1 MRITVKAK
9 LAAAFGAV
17 IILSGLTGGLAV
29 WKLNEL
35 TLSNQGLAER
45 AASLDQAGQL
55 QKALLSQARDEKDL
69 IIATSDADIE
79 RYAGDIKTMRADAD
93 AQMKE
98 LRAGA
103 SESEKRRLDTFDD
116 DYVKLNKTQDEVIRL
131 GRLNSNVRAGQ
142 YWGGDG
148 AAAVKTLAGAFA
160 AAHAALGKLA
170 PSMQTASAAAALSAA
185 EAQWAG
191 VEMTLNQSFVASTMD
206 EVASDLSAL
215 DARIAAA
222 THATETAQADA
233 GAAGA
238 QIGALSGA
246 AEGIAKVYAHAAAIV
261 REGGNIKAGALSA
274 GDGNAANTVAIEA
287 AKAFVGDVR
296 KSVADAT
303 ASAAREASSAQ
314 TMVVSAVILSAIIA
328 LASAVYISLTLSR
341 AVARA
346 VSLAQ
351 AGALGDLEHKI
362 EIRSNDEIGDLVIAL
377 NNMMDNLRET
387 ATVAETIAAGDLA
400 VEARRRSDKDTLGIA
415 LENMIANLRATAEVA
430 ATIAT
435 GDLAVEA
442 KRRSDK
448 DTLGIA
454 LENMIASLRA
464 TSRVAEAIAGGDL
477 TVEAKRMSDKDVL
490 GGALQS
496 MVQKL
501 RTIVGDATAASQGVA
516 SGAEQLTSSAG
527 QMSQGATEQASAT
540 EEASSSMEEMASNVK
555 QNADNAG
562 QTEKIARQ
570 SADDATASGGA
581 VQRAVQAMETI
592 AAKITIV
599 QEIARQT
606 DLLALNA
613 AVEAARAGE
622 HGRGFA
628 VVASE
633 VRKLAERSQTA
644 ASEISTLSLDT
655 VKTAQDAGQMLQ
667 KLVPDIRRTA
677 DLVGEISAACREQDV
692 GVAQI
697 NQAIQQLDQVTQQNA
712 AASEEVSSTS
722 EELSSQA
729 EQLQRTISFFRI
741 DGSEAARGPKVEHA
755 VGALRE
761 KANAMRAREVK
772 PVAAKPL
779 KAKAVAGRGFAIDL
793 SRDGDAT
800 DAEFRRA

>member
-17 IILSGLTGGLAV
+17 IALSVVTGGLAV

-35 TLSNQGLAER
+35 TLSNEGLAKR
-45 AASLDQAGQL
+45 AAALDHAGQL
-55 QKALLSQARDEKDL
+55 QKALLSQARAEKDL

-79 RYAGDIKTMRADAD
+79 RYADDIKTLRAEVE
-93 AQMKE
+93 AQAKE
-98 LRAGA
+98 LQEGA
-103 SESEKRRLDTFDD
+103 SAAEKRRLESFDGND
-116 DYVKLNKTQDEVIRL
+116 LKLGKIRDEIIRL
-131 GRLNSNVRAGQ
+131 GKLNSNYRASQ
-142 YWGGDG
+142 YWSADG
-148 AAAVKTLAGAFA
+148 VTAIKALGGAFA
-160 AAHAALGKLA
+160 AVHAALEKMA
-170 PSMQTASAAAALSAA
+170 PSNTTLSAGAALNAA
-185 EAQWAG
+185 EARWA
-191 VEMTLNQSFVASTMD
+191 ETETALNRSFVASTMD
-206 EVASDLSAL
+206 ELTSELSAL
-215 DARIAAA
+215 DARIASASR
-222 THATETAQADA
+222 ATEKAASDA
-233 GAAGA
+233 NAAGVQA
-238 QIGALSGA
+238 AALSGA
-246 AEGIAKVYAHAAAIV
+246 AQEMTKVYAHAVSIV
-261 REGGNIKAGALSA
+261 REGGNIKAAALSA
-274 GDGNAANTVAIEA
+274 GDANTVGA
-287 AKAFVGDVR
+287 AALDVAKDFVAEVR
-296 KSVADAT
+296 KSVSDAT
-303 ASAAREASSAQ
+303 VQAAQEASNAQ
-314 TMVVSAVILSAIIA
+314 MVVIGAVILSAVIA
-328 LASAVYISLTLSR
+328 LASAIFISLNLSR

-346 VSLAQ
+346 VSLAE

-362 EIRSNDEIGDLVIAL
+362 EVKSDDEIGDLVAAL

-387 ATVAETIAAGDLA
+387 AAVAQTISVGDL
-400 VEARRRSDKDTLGIA
+400 T
-415 LENMIANLRATAEVA
+415 
-430 ATIAT
+430 
-435 GDLAVEA
+435 VEA

-454 LENMIASLRA
+454 LEGMIANLRA
-464 TSRVAEAIAGGDL
+464 TAEVAATIAGGDL
-477 TVEAKRMSDKDVL
+477 TIEAKRMSDKDML

-496 MVQKL
+496 MVQRL
-501 RTIVGDATAASQGVA
+501 RTIVGDATAASQNVA
-516 SGAEQLTSSAG
+516 SGSEELSASAG

-570 SADDATASGGA
+570 SADDAAASEAA
-581 VQRAVQAMETI
+581 VRRAVQAMETI
-592 AAKITIV
+592 ATKITIV

-633 VRKLAERSQTA
+633 VRKLAERSQAA

-655 VKTAQDAGQMLQ
+655 VKTAQEAGQMLQ
-667 KLVPDIRRTA
+667 KLAPDIRRTA

-712 AASEEVSSTS
+712 AASEQVSSTS

-741 DGSEAARGPKVEHA
+741 DGAPAAREPKVEQA

-761 KANAMRAREVK
+761 KANAMRVREAK
-772 PVAAKPL
+772 SAAPTKLAKP
-779 KAKAVAGRGFAIDL
+779 KAAGKGFALELDKSDEL
-793 SRDGDAT
+793 
-800 DAEFRRA
+800 DAEFRRTGT

>member
-17 IILSGLTGGLAV
+17 IALSVLTGGLSV
-29 WKLNEL
+29 WKLNAL
-35 TLSNQGLAER
+35 TQSNEGLAKR
-45 AASLDQAGQL
+45 AAALDHAGQL
-55 QKALLSQARDEKDL
+55 QKALLTGARAEKDL
-69 IIATSDADIE
+69 IIASTDADIE
-79 RYAGDIKTMRADAD
+79 RFAGDIKASRTEVE
-93 AQMKE
+93 AQAKE
-98 LRAGA
+98 LQAGA
-103 SESEKRRLDTFDD
+103 SENEKRRLDVFDENMQ
-116 DYVKLNKTQDEVIRL
+116 KLIKVRDEIIRF
-131 GRLNSNVRAGQ
+131 GKLNSNYRAAQ
-142 YWGGDG
+142 YWSGDG
-148 AAAVKTLAGAFA
+148 VAAAKGLTVAFA
-160 AAHAALGKLA
+160 AAHAGLSKQ
-170 PSMQTASAAAALSAA
+170 PASIGLSNATAALDSA
-185 EAQWAG
+185 ETQWAQA
-191 VEMTLNQSFVASTMD
+191 ESLFNQSLVASTMD
-206 EVASDLSAL
+206 EVTADLTGL

-222 THATETAQADA
+222 NRATEAAAADASAAGTPAGALA
-233 GAAGA
+233 GAAEA
-238 QIGALSGA
+238 
-246 AEGIAKVYAHAAAIV
+246 IAKAYGHAAAIV

-274 GDGNAANTVAIEA
+274 GDGNTLANAALDS
-287 AKAFVGDVR
+287 AKDFVNEVR
-296 KSVADAT
+296 KSVSDAT
-303 ASAAREASSAQ
+303 EAAAREASSAQ
-314 TMVVSAVILSAIIA
+314 TLVVSAVILSALIA
-328 LASAVYISLTLSR
+328 LVSAIYISLTISR
-341 AVARA
+341 AVSRA

-351 AGALGDLEHKI
+351 AGALGDLDQKI
-362 EIRSNDEIGDLVIAL
+362 EIKSNDEIGDLVAAL

-387 ATVAETIAAGDLA
+387 ATVAQTISVGDLT
-400 VEARRRSDKDTLGIA
+400 VEAKRRSDKDTLGIA
-415 LENMIANLRATAEVA
+415 LEGMIANLRATAEVA

-435 GDLAVEA
+435 GDLSVESS
-442 KRRSDK
+442 RRSDK
-448 DTLGIA
+448 DALGVA
-454 LENMIASLRA
+454 LERMIASLRA

-477 TVEAKRMSDKDVL
+477 TIEAKRMSDKDML
-490 GGALQS
+490 GSALQS
-496 MVQKL
+496 MVQRL
-501 RTIVGDATAASQGVA
+501 RSIVGDATSAAQNVA
-516 SGAEQLTSSAG
+516 SGAEQLSSSAG

-540 EEASSSMEEMASNVK
+540 EEASSSMEEMAANVK

-570 SADDATASGGA
+570 SADDAAASGAA

-592 AAKITIV
+592 AAKITVV

-633 VRKLAERSQTA
+633 VRKLAERSQAA
-644 ASEISTLSLDT
+644 ASEISTLSLGT

-741 DGSEAARGPKVEHA
+741 DGAEAARTPKVEQA
-755 VGALRE
+755 VAKLRD
-761 KANAMRAREVK
+761 KASAMRAAAGPK
-772 PVAAKPL
+772 PAARKGFEL
-779 KAKAVAGRGFAIDL
+779 KLDL
-793 SRDGDAT
+793 GDERDAD
-800 DAEFRRA
+800 FRRTGT